1 MRRCTAFIRGLFNF
15 AGIYEHNSQYDGTIR
30 TILNFFS
37 CFVNLL
43 LLMLLLLL
51 LLLLFEIG
59 SKGHQMREIV
69 KERCDNLW
77 RIFKG

>member
-37 CFVNLL
+37 CFVNVLLLMFLLML
-43 LLMLLLLL
+43 LLMLLV
-51 LLLLFEIG
+51 LFCLKSEVRVIK
-59 SKGHQMREIV
+59 SVIS
-69 KERCDNLW
+69 
-77 RIFKG
+77 